1 MALENHFPFPYQPSL
16 DWDPQF
22 MPLGNPVTH
31 FLLRFVSVNYTGLVF
46 SCLWVIQSSA
56 LEPPMSSQTSTGY
69 LQDAVAEWTDQCK
82 RRRVASS
89 PTHDSTATTD
99 ELQDLLQA
107 YFNYICMG
115 FWGSNCYGDPTHDL
129 NCMLQDNNIVPGKI
143 ENDDDPLN
151 VMLKAKTQMAETQLT
166 REPLASSPASSHE
179 ELLSSTEPHGKDLHQ
194 PRDAKPSLPTPKDKP
209 LAIRE
214 CGMRQFKKKKDK
226 VIVVH
231 PFAVVKPG
239 GVEGEVTLE
248 DVNARV
254 LMRPRRPVRHP
265 VGEYAHG
272 PCVLPDGPGLSGKA
286 VVSLT
291 RIQTQGRGTITI
303 VRTKG

>member
-22 MPLGNPVTH
+22 MPL
-31 FLLRFVSVNYTGLVF
+31 
-46 SCLWVIQSSA
+46 A
-56 LEPPMSSQTSTGY
+56 MEPPMSSQTSTGY

-129 NCMLQDNNIVPGKI
+129 NCMLQDNNIVPD
-143 ENDDDPLN
+143 DDDPLN
-151 VMLKAKTQMAETQLT
+151 VMLKAKTQMTETQLA
-166 REPLASSPASSHE
+166 REPLASSSASSHE

-214 CGMRQFKKKKDK
+214 CGMRQFKKNKAK

-272 PCVLPDGPGLSGKA
+272 PCVSPDGPGLSGKA

>member
-1 MALENHFPFPYQPSL
+1 KQAAVAMALENHFLFPYKPFL

-22 MPLGNPVTH
+22 FTPSGNPATH

-46 SCLWVIQSSA
+46 SCLWVTELSA
-56 LEPPMSSQTSTGY
+56 SESPMSSQTSTGY

-82 RRRVASS
+82 RRGVASS

-99 ELQDLLQA
+99 ELQDLLHALVHSCSPFVAQ
-107 YFNYICMG
+107 
-115 FWGSNCYGDPTHDL
+115 DL
-129 NCMLQDNNIVPGKI
+129 N
-143 ENDDDPLN
+143 
-151 VMLKAKTQMAETQLT
+151 
-166 REPLASSPASSHE
+166 LA
-179 ELLSSTEPHGKDLHQ
+179 LVL
-194 PRDAKPSLPTPKDKP
+194 
-209 LAIRE
+209 E
-214 CGMRQFKKKKDK
+214 CGMRQFKKKKKAK
-226 VIVVH
+226 VVVVH

-254 LMRPRRPVRHP
+254 LMRPRRPVPHP

-272 PCVLPDGPGLSGKA
+272 PCVSPDGPGLSGKA

-303 VRTKG
+303 IRTKG

>member
-1 MALENHFPFPYQPSL
+1 MALENHFLFPYKPFL

-22 MPLGNPVTH
+22 FTPSEL
-31 FLLRFVSVNYTGLVF
+31 
-46 SCLWVIQSSA
+46 SA
-56 LEPPMSSQTSTGY
+56 SESPMSSQTSTGY

-82 RRRVASS
+82 RRGVASS

-99 ELQDLLQA
+99 ELQDLLHA

-115 FWGSNCYGDPTHDL
+115 FWGSNCYGDPTHDST
-129 NCMLQDNNIVPGKI
+129 CMLQDNDIVPD
-143 ENDDDPLN
+143 DDDPLN
-151 VMLKAKTQMAETQLT
+151 VMLKAKAQMVT
-166 REPLASSPASSHE
+166 REPLASSSASSHE
-179 ELLSSTEPHGKDLHQ
+179 ELLSSTDPHGKDLHQ
-194 PRDAKPSLPTPKDKP
+194 PRDAKPSLPAPKDKP
-209 LAIRE
+209 LA
-214 CGMRQFKKKKDK
+214 KKKKAK
-226 VIVVH
+226 VVVVH

-254 LMRPRRPVRHP
+254 LMRPRRPVPHP

-272 PCVLPDGPGLSGKA
+272 PCVSPDGPGLSGKA

-303 VRTKG
+303 IRTKG